1 MTMPGTPPTPPGD
14 DPVPPLDTPPRGA
27 SGPSPGAPAGP
38 GGEPDRTGRSS
49 VGRLEAYLAARV
61 LDALLR
67 EDYGGLARRVDGGR
81 LTLPGGRV
89 VALASGPPYAAP
101 NALAAVAR
109 PGAGRAEAAR
119 GVYAPAPLSAAA
131 PPPGAVAPRPGPS
144 RWGRY
149 PGFLADHVVDDT
161 VGLDEVLAVVRA
173 LADPRDDV
181 AAFERE
187 CRETLRAL
195 RLHDAVRPRPEGSTR
210 YEALAATVDHPV
222 YPTARCRLGLDE
234 RDLLAYAPEFAPSFP
249 LAWTGVPHATRH
261 GERPAWWPDP
271 GDLGL
276 PDGHDV
282 FPVHPLTAR
291 LVPTVPGPAVM
302 VRPTLSMRTVAVGPR
317 EHLKLPLPTS
327 TLGLRN
333 RRVIVPGT
341 LSDGALVQRILRAVA
356 AREGA
361 PVLLADEQTYGHADD
376 PLRGY
381 LVRRLPAEGVPVAAL
396 LARTPEG
403 RYVIEELTGDVA
415 GFFAAYLDVLFGWNV
430 VLAARY
436 GIALEAHQQ
445 NVAIVPGEPLQIM
458 IKDNDG
464 ALVDPRRLRR
474 ALGRAPEPE
483 EFADPRLLT
492 GDPEALARV
501 FATIT
506 VHLCAGALAF
516 GLAERGLLPLGTGI
530 GLVRE
535 RLAAALDAHDVT
547 GFLRAR
553 TLEADRLP
561 VKAMVTAGTLVGKD
575 RTGAADINKHY
586 GPPGPNYLKEPPD
599 AAGPPAPRPVG
610 RPAARPG
617 GRRATGRP
625 GSGPG
630 TTRDQK
636 GTS

>member
-1 MTMPGTPPTPPGD
+1 MTAPRTPLRRDG
-14 DPVPPLDTPPRGA
+14 VPAGGPAPR
-27 SGPSPGAPAGP
+27 PGADVRRRGDASAGAGTRPAPDTAGARA
-38 GGEPDRTGRSS
+38 EPDAGRSR
-49 VGRLEAYLAARV
+49 GDRWEAYLAARV

-67 EDYGGLARRVDGGR
+67 EDYGGLAGRVAGDR
-81 LTLPGGRV
+81 LALPGGRV
-89 VALASGPPYAAP
+89 I
-101 NALAAVAR
+101 ALAAGPAT
-109 PGAGRAEAAR
+109 AAC
-119 GVYAPAPLSAAA
+119 
-131 PPPGAVAPRPGPS
+131 PGPD

-149 PGFLADHVVDDT
+149 PGFLADHVVDDA

-181 AAFERE
+181 TAFERE
-187 CRETLRAL
+187 CREALGAL
-195 RLHDAVRPRPEGSTR
+195 RLHDAVRPRPEGITR
-210 YEALAATVDHPV
+210 YEALAAGVDHPA
-222 YPTARCRLGLDE
+222 YPTARCRLGLGE
-234 RDLLAYAPEFAPSFP
+234 RDLLAYAPEFAPSFR
-249 LAWTGVPHATRH
+249 LAWAGVPRSACR

-271 GDLGL
+271 GALGL
-276 PDGHDV
+276 PAGYDV

-341 LSDGALVQRILRAVA
+341 LSDGALVERVLRAVA
-356 AREGA
+356 AREGS

-396 LARTPEG
+396 LARAPEG
-403 RYVIEELTGDVA
+403 RYVIEELTRDVA

-430 VLAARY
+430 MLATRY
-436 GIALEAHQQ
+436 GIALETHQQ
-445 NVAIVPGEPLQIM
+445 NVAIVPGDPLRIM

-464 ALVDPRRLRR
+464 ALIDPRRLAR
-474 ALGRAPEPE
+474 ALGHAPAPE

-492 GDPEALARV
+492 ADPEAIARV
-501 FATIT
+501 FVTIT

-516 GLAERGLLPLGTGI
+516 GLAERGLLPLDTGL
-530 GLVRE
+530 GLVRD
-535 RLAAALDAHDVT
+535 RLATALAAHDDT
-547 GFLRAR
+547 GLLTAR
-553 TLEADRLP
+553 TLEAGRLP

-586 GPPGPNYLKEPPD
+586 GPPGPNYLRDRPRTGT
-599 AAGPPAPRPVG
+599 AAGPATAIRDRRTGVTPAGTAR
-610 RPAARPG
+610 RNARTDPAG
-617 GRRATGRP
+617 ATGRP
-625 GSGPG
+625 E
-630 TTRDQK
+630 

>member
-1 MTMPGTPPTPPGD
+1 MTAPRTPLRRAGGPAPRPGD
-14 DPVPPLDTPPRGA
+14 DVRRRDDASADAGAGTRPLPSATGTGSAPDTAGA
-27 SGPSPGAPAGP
+27 RA
-38 GGEPDRTGRSS
+38 EPDARRSR
-49 VGRLEAYLAARV
+49 GDRCEAYLAARV
-61 LDALLR
+61 LDALVR
-67 EDYGGLARRVDGGR
+67 EDYGGLAGRVAGGR
-81 LTLPGGRV
+81 LALPGGRV
-89 VALASGPPYAAP
+89 IALA
-101 NALAAVAR
+101 
-109 PGAGRAEAAR
+109 
-119 GVYAPAPLSAAA
+119 
-131 PPPGAVAPRPGPS
+131 PGPATAATARTRAD

-161 VGLDEVLAVVRA
+161 VGLDEVLAAVRA

-181 AAFERE
+181 TAFERE
-187 CRETLRAL
+187 CREALRAL
-195 RLHDAVRPRPEGSTR
+195 RLHDAVRPRPDGITR
-210 YEALAATVDHPV
+210 YEALAAGVDHPA

-234 RDLLAYAPEFAPSFP
+234 RDLLAYAPEFAPTFR
-249 LAWTGVPHATRH
+249 LAWTGVPRPSCH
-261 GERPAWWPDP
+261 GERPGWWPDP
-271 GDLGL
+271 GALGL
-276 PDGHDV
+276 PAGHDV

-341 LSDGALVQRILRAVA
+341 LADGALVERVLRAVA
-356 AREGA
+356 AREGS

-381 LVRRLPAEGVPVAAL
+381 LVRRLPADGVPVAAL
-396 LARTPEG
+396 LARVPEG

-430 VLAARY
+430 MLAARY

-445 NVAIVPGEPLQIM
+445 NVAIVPGDPLQIM

-464 ALVDPRRLRR
+464 ALIDPRRLAR
-474 ALGRAPEPE
+474 ALGHAPRPE

-492 GDPEALARV
+492 ADPEAIARV
-501 FATIT
+501 FVTIT

-516 GLAERGLLPLGTGI
+516 GLAERGLLPLTAGL

-535 RLAAALDAHDVT
+535 RLAAALTAHDDT

-586 GPPGPNYLKEPPD
+586 GPPGPNYLRD
-599 AAGPPAPRPVG
+599 RTRAGAAAGRAAVSRDRRTGMTPEGTAGENARTDPAGAADRPEG
-610 RPAARPG
+610 A
-617 GRRATGRP
+617 
-625 GSGPG
+625 S
-630 TTRDQK
+630 
-636 GTS
+636 

>member
-1 MTMPGTPPTPPGD
+1 M
-14 DPVPPLDTPPRGA
+14 
-27 SGPSPGAPAGP
+27 
-38 GGEPDRTGRSS
+38 
-49 VGRLEAYLAARV
+49 
-61 LDALLR
+61 
-67 EDYGGLARRVDGGR
+67 
-81 LTLPGGRV
+81 
-89 VALASGPPYAAP
+89 
-101 NALAAVAR
+101 
-109 PGAGRAEAAR
+109 
-119 GVYAPAPLSAAA
+119 
-131 PPPGAVAPRPGPS
+131 
-144 RWGRY
+144 
-149 PGFLADHVVDDT
+149 
-161 VGLDEVLAVVRA
+161 LAVVRA

-187 CRETLRAL
+187 CREALRAL
-195 RLHDAVRPRPEGSTR
+195 RLHDAVRPRPEGFTR

-234 RDLLAYAPEFAPSFP
+234 RDLLAYAPEFAPSFR
-249 LAWTGVPHATRH
+249 LVWTAVPGATRH

-271 GDLGL
+271 ADLGL

-291 LVPTVPGPAVM
+291 LIPTVPGPAVM

-341 LSDGALVQRILRAVA
+341 LSDGALVERVLRAVA
-356 AREGA
+356 AREGV

-396 LARTPEG
+396 LAATPGG

-430 VLAARY
+430 MLTARY

-445 NVAIVPGEPLQIM
+445 NVAIVPGDPLRIM

-464 ALVDPRRLRR
+464 ALIDRGRLAR
-474 ALGRAPEPE
+474 ALGHAPGPE

-492 GDPEALARV
+492 DDPEALARV
-501 FATIT
+501 FVTIT

-516 GLAERGLLPLGTGI
+516 GLAERGLLPLGTGL

-535 RLAAALDAHDVT
+535 RLAAALDAHDHT

-553 TLEADRLP
+553 TLGADRLP

-586 GPPGPNYLKEPPD
+586 GPPGPNYLKDVP
-599 AAGPPAPRPVG
+599 GGTRPPAPC
-610 RPAARPG
+610 PARRVPARPG
-617 GRRATGRP
+617 ERRAAGRRP
-625 GSGPG
+625 VSEPG
-630 TTRDQK
+630 TIGDQK
-636 GTS
+636 GSS